1 MDREG
6 PDETTPG
13 RGGGHELRGEPHPPG
28 DARAGDA
35 VAASTSS
42 RVGEVLAKAEDEA
55 AAIAEQAERQ
65 AEGIAEA
72 ARAEAIGIGQGAHG
86 AAQAAARERADRL
99 SELRSSIAARCA
111 SLTEGLEGGELTR
124 LRLEQLV
131 GMLGEAEEHILR
143 EVAIGPHGERH
154 VPPPPAPPPVVPAAG
169 DGSVPDDA
177 GELPEG
183 APMVRMPAR
192 SGNQAS
198 DARFAAVLMAID
210 GGERGDIEDHL
221 GSEYGKDGWDELL
234 DELFGRT
241 DVRA

>member
-42 RVGEVLAKAEDEA
+42 RVGEGLAKA
-55 AAIAEQAERQ
+55 
-65 AEGIAEA
+65 
-72 ARAEAIGIGQGAHG
+72 
-86 AAQAAARERADRL
+86 
-99 SELRSSIAARCA
+99 
-111 SLTEGLEGGELTR
+111 GG
-124 LRLEQLV
+124 
-131 GMLGEAEEHILR
+131 
-143 EVAIGPHGERH
+143 
-154 VPPPPAPPPVVPAAG
+154 
-169 DGSVPDDA
+169 
-177 GELPEG
+177 LPEG
-183 APMVRMPAR
+183 APMVGRPAH
-192 SGNQAS
+192 SGDQAS

-221 GSEYGKDGWDELL
+221 GSEYGEDGWDELL